1 MSLKPRVK
9 RQANMASPPK
19 KRRLLKQLE
28 ASPSD
33 KVLNNI
39 HRERD
44 SSAGFSY
51 LRPAPLPDPDM
62 SQRNRQPRDRA
73 RNTGHDNGE
82 ETALWNDIQDKVNTL
97 AKLEAKSKEISQQI
111 FDMEDMFKTRE
122 KSEGISKELAIFV
135 AFTR

>member
-1 MSLKPRVK
+1 
-9 RQANMASPPK
+9 MASPPK
-19 KRRLLKQLE
+19 KSRLLKQLE

-33 KVLNNI
+33 KVLNKI
-39 HRERD
+39 HKEKD
-44 SSAGFSY
+44 SSTDFSN
-51 LRPAPLPDPDM
+51 LRPAPHPDPDM

-111 FDMEDMFKTRE
+111 FDMEDMFKARE
-122 KSEGISKELAIFV
+122 KSEGISKELAIFA

>member
-1 MSLKPRVK
+1 
-9 RQANMASPPK
+9 MASPPK
-19 KRRLLKQLE
+19 KPRLLKQLE

-33 KVLNNI
+33 KVLNKI
-39 HRERD
+39 HEERD
-44 SSAGFSY
+44 SSTGFSN
-51 LRPAPLPDPDM
+51 LRSAPHQDQDM

-135 AFTR
+135 TFTC